1 MYRLYSMR
9 VFKMLLKKNDVIFEV
24 LCFVIVI
31 ISAID
36 LYFIGKT
43 RDVIEEH
50 EQNPIGTYLIS
61 LDSGDISIFIT
72 AKFLGTMLALYFLIK
87 LRRLRFKHIIL
98 VTSVIAVAQIALLIY
113 LFM

>member
-1 MYRLYSMR
+1 MYSMR
-9 VFKMLLKKNDVIFEV
+9 VFKMSLKKNEVLFEF
-24 LCFVIVI
+24 LCFVIAL

-50 EQNPIGTYLIS
+50 EQNPIGLYLIN
-61 LDSGDISIFIT
+61 LDGGDISIFIA
-72 AKFLGTMLALYFLIK
+72 AKFLGTMAVLYFLIK
-87 LRRLRFKHIIL
+87 LRRLRFKHVFLITYVIAIAQIIL
-98 VTSVIAVAQIALLIY
+98 LLY